1 MKLKSEA
8 KIGIIVIATILLVI
22 WGINF
27 LKGKNIIRRSDV
39 FYAVYNNVAGLEA
52 TSSIYLNGYKVGT
65 VNDVRFD
72 KNSLNSLIVSLA
84 IGKNFSI
91 PQGSVAELYNGL
103 LDGTSIRIIP
113 AKTDIYHTYGDTLLS
128 NIQEGLFTQVQ
139 NEIEPLKIRIEK
151 LLISADTLLTSLN
164 EMLDNEGVENIKS
177 GILSLKNT
185 SSALESQLQ
194 PGGDLSR
201 TFAEVRKL
209 SETLASNRSQLDTIF
224 SNLASVS
231 DSAAKSNIR
240 QTINNLNQSLS
251 EASILIENINK
262 GEGSLGL
269 LATNDSL
276 YINLQATV
284 KSLNILLEDVND
296 HPKKYVH
303 FSLFGKKDKSK

>member
-8 KIGIIVIATILLVI
+8 KIGIIVIASILLVI

-27 LKGKNIIRRSDV
+27 LKGKNIIKRSDV
-39 FYAVYNNVAGLEA
+39 FYVVYNNVAGLEA

-72 KNSLNSLIVSLA
+72 KNNLNSLIVSLA
-84 IGKNFSI
+84 IGKSFNI

-113 AKTDIYHTYGDTLLS
+113 TKADIYHAFGDTLLS

-151 LLISADTLLTSLN
+151 LLISSDTLLTSLN
-164 EMLDNEGVENIKS
+164 KMLDIEGVENIKS

-209 SETLASNRSQLDTIF
+209 SETLASNRAQIDTIF

-251 EASILIENINK
+251 EASILIANINN